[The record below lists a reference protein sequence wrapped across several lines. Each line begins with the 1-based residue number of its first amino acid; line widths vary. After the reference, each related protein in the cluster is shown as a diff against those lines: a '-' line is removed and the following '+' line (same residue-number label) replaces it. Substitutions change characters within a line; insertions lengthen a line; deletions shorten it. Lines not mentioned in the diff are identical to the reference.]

1 MHERLNLSQSVS
13 GKLFPRKVGENN
25 FLNMWQY
32 VKQFHILS
40 SLDLDN
46 MEQVELANINP
57 MDETLTFQLQ
67 TRCAQ

>member
-13 GKLFPRKVGENN
+13 GKLFPRKVGASP
-25 FLNMWQY
+25 L
-32 VKQFHILS
+32 LS
-40 SLDLDN
+40 LSFMLFLDLDN
-46 MEQVELANINP
+46 MEQVELATLHP

>member
-1 MHERLNLSQSVS
+1 MHERLNLSQSVP
-13 GKLFPRKVGENN
+13 GKLFPRKVGASP
-25 FLNMWQY
+25 L
-32 VKQFHILS
+32 LS
-40 SLDLDN
+40 LSFMLFLDLDN